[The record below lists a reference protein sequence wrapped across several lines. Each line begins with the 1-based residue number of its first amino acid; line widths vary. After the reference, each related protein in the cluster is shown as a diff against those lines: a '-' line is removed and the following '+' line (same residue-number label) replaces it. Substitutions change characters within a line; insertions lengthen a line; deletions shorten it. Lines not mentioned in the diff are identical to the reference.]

1 MCGIVGGYWKEVPE
15 IPIQD
20 LITKANNELSSRGP
34 DAEGYYTNNNFALG
48 HKRLSILDTSAASNQ
63 PFFSEDKR
71 FVLCFNGEI
80 FNYKELRA
88 DLASKGHLF
97 HSDGDTE
104 VLLKLYLTYGKSCLE
119 KLNGFFAFAIYDTER
134 NSVFL
139 ARDRFGIKPLVYAVQ
154 DSLFC
159 FASETKALIE
169 LGIQRELNYSAL
181 FSYLQL
187 SYVPYP
193 ISMLKGVYKLQ
204 PGHFLEIKNLSQIE
218 EKPEAQAYYQNSGN
232 RNEQQKSAKNY
243 IESRDQLRSLLEE
256 SVEKRLVS
264 DVPLGTFLSGGIDS
278 SVISSIAA
286 KKLPNLK
293 TFSIGYSDEP
303 YFDETDYAKRVADKI
318 GSEHRVFNLSNADL
332 YDSLIDTLDYIDEP
346 FADSSA
352 LAVNMLCQR
361 TSEYV
366 KVALSGDGADE
377 LFSGYNKH
385 AAEYRLRNPQITD
398 KLLPLLGIVNP
409 LIPKSRN
416 SRIGNLSR
424 KMDKFLKGKN
434 LSKQE
439 RYWLWAS
446 IQSEEEAN
454 YFIKEGPKVRQQR
467 LSDEAFAY
475 KKLKENYLRF
485 IRKDGDLNDVLLAD
499 QHLVLP
505 NDMLRKVDSM
515 SMANSLEV
523 RTPFLDHNLVEFVNQ
538 LPVEYKM
545 NHNIRKRILQD
556 AFKKDLPAELY
567 NRPKKGFE
575 VPLLKWF
582 RTDLRSLIEDELLHP
597 DFIEAHGIFNRE
609 AVRKLIL
616 KMKSNNP
623 GDSAASIWALMVF
636 QFWWKKYF
644 GENNA

>member
-34 DAEGYYTNNNFALG
+34 DAEGYYTNINFALG

-293 TFSIGYSDEP
+293 TFSIGYGDEP
-303 YFDETDYAKRVADKI
+303 YFDGTDYAKRVADKI

-499 QHLVLP
+499 QHLVLT

-597 DFIEAHGIFNRE
+597 DFIEAQGIFNRE

-623 GDSAASIWALMVF
+623 GDSAASIWALIVF